1 MSRLGR
7 LVTVLALAT
16 LVGAACS
23 SGNDNGGGGGGGGG
37 GGQPAQNAEITIAI
51 GSEPTT
57 LDPQLRDDGGE
68 RAVTD
73 NIYETLMA
81 RTSDGQLVPGL
92 AASEPTQVDDTT
104 WQFKL
109 NDGITFTDGEAFNA
123 DAVVASVE
131 RIIDP
136 DFASEQAGF
145 FSTITGAEKVDD
157 TTVNILTNAPDPILP
172 SRMYWMKMVPPD
184 GSGNADF
191 ADNPVGTGPYKLV
204 EWVKGDHVTLERNPD
219 YWGDEPSIAKVTYRF
234 VEDSGTRLSGLLSGE
249 FDLITNLLPEDVQT
263 VEGQG
268 LQAAHVQGLEHPV
281 IILNAREG
289 VTADAKVR
297 QALNYAVDK
306 DALAKSLFGGYAV
319 PDQCQLLSPSWF
331 GFDPSLQPYPYDP
344 DKARSLLKEA
354 GAEGASIQLVGE
366 SGRWLKDRELI
377 EAVGNYWTE
386 VGLKVDV
393 QIYTFDEYLNRL
405 FDQKT
410 RPDSIFVS
418 SSNELL
424 DADRGYSTYYQDG
437 GVGSSNSDAQLA
449 KLVEDARTETD
460 QATRLADYQQASKI
474 ACDSAYFT
482 FLLNTEDIYGMS
494 TRLQW
499 APRVDA
505 KLLVKEM
512 SVSE

>member
-1 MSRLGR
+1 MSRVGR
-7 LVTVLALAT
+7 LITVVAVLAV
-16 LVGAACS
+16 VGAACS
-23 SGNDNGGGGGGGGG
+23 SGGGGEGNGGGGSSN
-37 GGQPAQNAEITIAI
+37 NAEITIAI

-68 RAVTD
+68 RAVND

-81 RTSDGQLVPGL
+81 RTADGELIPGL
-92 AASEPTQVDDTT
+92 AAEAPRQVDETT

-109 NDGITFTDGEAFNA
+109 RDGITFTDGEPFNA

-172 SRMYWMKMVPPD
+172 SRMYWMKMVPPKA
-184 GSGNADF
+184 SQNADF
-191 ADNPVGTGPYKLV
+191 ADKPVGTGPYELV
-204 EWVKGDHVTLERNPD
+204 EWVKGDHITLKRNPD
-219 YWGDEPSIAKVTYRF
+219 YWGDEPSVAQVTYRF

-249 FDLITNLLPEDVQT
+249 FDLITNLLPEDVAT

-268 LQAAHVQGLEHPV
+268 LKAAHVQGLEHPV
-281 IILNAREG
+281 IILNARG
-289 VTADAKVR
+289 GITADQRVR

-306 DALAKSLFGGYAV
+306 DALAQNLFGGYAV

-331 GFDPSLQPYPYDP
+331 GYDSGLQAYPYDP
-344 DKARSLLKEA
+344 AKAKQLLQQA

-424 DADRGYSTYYQDG
+424 DADRGYSTYYQMG
-437 GVGSSNSDAQLA
+437 GVGSSNDDKELA
-449 KLVEDARTETD
+449 KLIEDARTETNAD
-460 QATRLADYQQASKI
+460 KRLADYQQASKI
-474 ACDSAYFT
+474 ACDQAYFVW
-482 FLLNTEDIYGMS
+482 LLNNEDIYGMS
-494 TRLQW
+494 ANLQW
-499 APRVDA
+499 QPRVDA

-512 SVSE
+512 SVSA

>member
-1 MSRLGR
+1 VSRIGR
-7 LVTVLALAT
+7 FITVLAVLAV
-16 LVGAACS
+16 VGAACS
-23 SGNDNGGGGGGGGG
+23 SNGGSDNGNNGGAS
-37 GGQPAQNAEITIAI
+37 QQNAEITIAI

-81 RTSDGQLVPGL
+81 RTPTGDLVPGL
-92 AASEPTQVDDTT
+92 AAEEPTQVDDTT

-109 NDGITFTDGEAFNA
+109 RDGITFSDGEAFDA
-123 DAVVASVE
+123 DAVVSSVE

-157 TTVNILTNAPDPILP
+157 STVNILTNAPDPILP
-172 SRMYWMKMVPPD
+172 SRMYWMKMVPPKA
-184 GSGNADF
+184 SGNADF

-204 EWVKGDHVTLERNPD
+204 EWVKGDHVILERNGD
-219 YWGDEPSIAKVTYRF
+219 YWGDAPSIGRVTYRF

-249 FDLITNLLPEDVQT
+249 FDLITNLLPEDVPT

-281 IILNAREG
+281 LILNARGG
-289 VTADAKVR
+289 VTADQRVR

-306 DALAKSLFGGYAV
+306 DALAQSLFGGYAV

-331 GFDPSLQPYPYDP
+331 GFDSSLQAYPYDP
-344 DKARSLLKEA
+344 DKAKQLLQQA
-354 GAEGASIQLVGE
+354 GADGASIQLVGE

-393 QIYTFDEYLNRL
+393 QIFTFDEYLNRL

-424 DADRGYSTYYQDG
+424 DADRGYSTYYQMG
-437 GVGSSNSDAQLA
+437 GVGSSNDDKQLA
-449 KLVEDARTETD
+449 GLIEDARTETD
-460 QATRLADYQQASKI
+460 TDRRLADYQQASKL
-474 ACDSAYFT
+474 ACDQAYFVW
-482 FLLNTEDIYGMS
+482 LLNTEDVYGMS
-494 TRLQW
+494 ANLQW
-499 APRVDA
+499 QPRVDA

-512 SVSE
+512 SVSA